1 MVRILTLALMVF
13 LTLFL
18 IVMGTFVA
26 VTIIADEIK
35 ERKSR
40 RT

>member
-1 MVRILTLALMVF
+1 MVKILTLALMVF

-35 ERKSR
+35 DRKGR
-40 RT
+40 R